1 MVHRRSGFL
10 KEFKRCWQLH
20 LFLLVGVAFILIF
33 HYYPMLGIQIAFKD
47 FNPAKGMWGSDW
59 VGFKHFQTFF
69 RSSDFLRVIRNT
81 VVTSLYTLAVSFPLA
96 IVFALQLNIM
106 RQEKLKKSIQTITY
120 MPHFISTVVIVGMI
134 NQLLSPVNG
143 LYGAVY
149 RLFSDKM
156 YPPDILGDSSAFIHI
171 YVWSEVW
178 QSLGW
183 DSILYLAALSGV
195 SQELHEAAMLDG
207 ANRFQRVIHVDLP
220 SISVTI
226 AIMLILRA
234 GTIMNV
240 GFEKVFL
247 MQNSMNTTTS
257 EVISTYVYKQGLGR
271 GIRGFSYGTAV
282 GLFNS
287 VVNFILLILVN
298 TITKKVSRN
307 ETSLF

>member
-10 KEFKRCWQLH
+10 KDFKRCWQLH
-20 LFLLVGVAFILIF
+20 LFLLIGVAFILIF
-33 HYYPMLGIQIAFKD
+33 SYYPMLGIQLAFKD
-47 FNPAKGMWGSDW
+47 FNPAKGIWGSEW

-69 RSSDFLRVIRNT
+69 RSSDFLRVIKNT
-81 VVTSLYTLAVSFPLA
+81 LVTSLYSLVVSFPLA

-106 RQEKLKKSIQTITY
+106 RRERLKKSIQTITY
-120 MPHFISTVVIVGMI
+120 LPHFISTVVIVGMI
-134 NQLLSPVNG
+134 NQILSPVSG
-143 LYGAVY
+143 LYGALY

-156 YPPDILGDSSAFIHI
+156 YPPDILGDSSAFVHI
-171 YVWSEVW
+171 YVWSGVW

-247 MQNSMNTTTS
+247 MQNDAVISVS
-257 EVISTYVYKQGLGR
+257 ETISTYTYKMALVNNQ
-271 GIRGFSYGTAV
+271 FSFSTAV
-282 GLFNS
+282 SLLNTI
-287 VVNFILLILVN
+287 VNFVVLFIVN
-298 TITKKVSRN
+298 FVAGKVGD
-307 ETSLF
+307 TSLW